1 MLKATSPV
9 EAIRLNLSILRLPL
23 AIVLSGVVLASVQ
36 YVLLAEHQRDEIASE
51 FQAIADRLPGQVTER
66 MKVYEYGLI
75 SARGAV
81 VAAGGVQGITRSK
94 FHEFSETLN
103 FKDNFEGAR
112 GYAFVR
118 RVPRESESEF
128 LIAARTED
136 RPEFSIRE
144 LGAHGGDRFVV
155 QYIEPESANTAA
167 IGLDIASESSRR
179 QAIESAVATNRATL
193 TAPIRL
199 VQQTDAVSF
208 GFLFMLPTYRDAG
221 SLKSAEQRLSAVFG
235 LVDTVVSAT
244 ELLSGLESKQQ
255 SVALAL
261 YDTTAG
267 VSSERFFASERLTD
281 NTPGQLRTKK
291 IFPIYGREWT
301 IEIQTTPSFW
311 TQFNHTNSL
320 YIGLSIV
327 SVSLLLAA
335 LTLLIHLSAA
345 KRREQQLG
353 QAKFVAV
360 AASATDAVIS
370 VDINDMVLDW
380 NPAASALF
388 GYSAEQALGRPLSSL
403 IVPQAL
409 HAVQAEMLARVCRHE
424 EALKNYSTIR
434 RTQDGKELEVLITTS
449 PILDDA
455 GSLIGIAKTISDQT
469 EERRTAIRLRLAL
482 DASSLG
488 IWVWHPDTDL
498 LVWDDKMMDLY
509 EAPLALRESALYYAF
524 WRSRLHPDDLAHA
537 ETSLQNLVAGIG
549 SYDLTFRI
557 VLGPERIR
565 YVQASAIVERNY
577 AGEVVQVIGT
587 NLDITREREAV
598 VAAHAASQAKS
609 DFLSN
614 VSHEIR
620 TPMNAIIGMTHLA
633 RLTKLTP
640 DQTRYLSRIESSST
654 HLLGLLND
662 LLDFSKIEAG
672 KLSLEVIDFE
682 LEQVLENVANVVVAR
697 AEAKGLELVFYVDQ
711 QVPSNLWGDPLRFGQ
726 ILINYVN
733 NAIKF
738 TEQGEVTIRIL
749 VDQLD
754 SSGVT
759 LRVSVKD
766 TGIGISQGNQARLFD
781 TFQQADASTTRRFG
795 GTGLGLAICKQL
807 AELMG
812 GKVGVSSELGV
823 GSEFWL
829 TARFAPLSKT
839 KRVLLLDSHFRDRRV
854 LVIDDNASACES
866 LCETLQVLGL
876 RAQAV
881 SSGRQGLA
889 CLLEA
894 ERHLDPFDLVFI
906 DWQMPDLDGFET
918 AQQIKALSLSSI
930 PKLFLVTAY
939 GREVVQHY
947 DLSAAFDGLIHKPVQ
962 ASSLFNQ
969 IAQVLTLQP
978 MTERLNI
985 SAQSPQAL
993 SRQLST
999 IRGAKILLVED
1010 NEINQ
1015 EVAQGLLAEGG
1026 LQVFLANDG
1035 QQALAMIHLHQWDL
1049 VLMDMYMP
1057 VMDGIAATQAIR
1069 LLDGFD
1075 TLPIIALTANAR
1087 QSDLDRCL
1095 QAGMNDYVL
1104 KPINPDELSK
1114 VLLRWIQ
1121 ARVVDSARDGESP
1134 TQTKEWVAQRR
1145 RDRRDGITV
1154 QGELPVNI
1162 LGLDVSLGLTRTLG
1176 KVPLYLSILRKFIQ
1190 QQSLFSESF
1199 NQALKSGNV
1208 GEAERLVHT
1217 LQSTASN
1224 IGAMPLAT
1232 EAGRLEE
1239 RLRLG
1244 EPAEMVRA
1252 DTERLLG
1259 GLTKLLEQLK
1269 ESVWSEPEFGR
1280 GQVDQAEFE
1289 TVCLDLLLS
1298 LKNDDVAALKI
1309 FRAHH
1314 DLLKLALRI
1323 DFLMLQKMIESYDF
1337 SAAHGL
1343 LLKLCQ
1349 QHLVEISVKSLRG
1362 HHEQE

>member
-9 EAIRLNLSILRLPL
+9 AAIHLNLSILRWPL
-23 AIVLSGVVLASVQ
+23 AIVLSGLALATAQ
-36 YVLLAEHQRDEIASE
+36 YVLVAEHQRDEVAST
-51 FQAIADRLPGQVTER
+51 FQAIADRLPGQIAER

-75 SARGAV
+75 SARGAL
-81 VAAGGVQGITRSK
+81 VAAGGVHGITRSK

-118 RVPRESESEF
+118 RVPRQSESEF
-128 LIAARTED
+128 LMAARTEG

-144 LGAHGGDRFVV
+144 LGAHSGDRFVV
-155 QYIEPESANTAA
+155 QYIEPENANAAA

-179 QAIESAVATNRATL
+179 QAIESAIATNRATL

-208 GFLFMLPTYRDAG
+208 GFLFILPTYWDAVAP
-221 SLKSAEQRLSAVFG
+221 KSAEQRPSAVSG
-235 LVDTVVSAT
+235 LVDTVVSAN
-244 ELLSGLESKQQ
+244 ELLLGLESRHQ
-255 SVALAL
+255 SVALAV

-267 VSSERFFASERLTD
+267 GSSERFFASERLAD
-281 NTPGQLRTKK
+281 NMSAQLKTKR
-291 IFPIYGREWT
+291 IFSIYGRQWT
-301 IEIQTTPSFW
+301 IEVQTTPSFW
-311 TQFNHTNSL
+311 TQFHHTNGL
-320 YIGLSIV
+320 YTGLGV
-327 SVSLLLAA
+327 LSVSILLAV
-335 LTLLIHLSAA
+335 LTLLIHLNAA

-360 AASATDAVIS
+360 AESAADAVIS
-370 VDINDMVLDW
+370 VDTNETVLDW
-380 NPAASALF
+380 NPAASTLF
-388 GYSAEQALGRPLSSL
+388 GYSAEQAIGRSLSSL

-409 HAVQAEMLARVCRHE
+409 HAEQAEMLARVCRHE
-424 EALKNYSTIR
+424 EALKNYSTVR

-455 GSLIGIAKTISDQT
+455 GSLIGVAKTISDQT

-488 IWVWHPDTDL
+488 IWIWHPDTDL
-498 LVWDDKMMDLY
+498 LVWDDQMMDLY
-509 EAPLALRESALYYAF
+509 EAPQALRESALYYAF
-524 WRSRLHPDDLAHA
+524 WRSRVHPEDLAHA
-537 ETSLQNLVAGIG
+537 ETSLQNLVAGTG

-557 VLGPERIR
+557 ILGPERIR

-577 AGEVVQVIGT
+577 TGDVVQVIGT
-587 NLDITREREAV
+587 NLDITREREAF

-633 RLTKLTP
+633 LLTQLTP
-640 DQTRYLSRIESSST
+640 DQTRYLNRIESSST

-672 KLSLEVIDFE
+672 KLSLEVIEFE

-711 QVPSNLWGDPLRFGQ
+711 KVPSNLWGDPLRFGQ

-738 TEQGEVTIRIL
+738 TERGEVNIRIL
-749 VDQLD
+749 VDQLNQE
-754 SSGVT
+754 GVT
-759 LRVSVKD
+759 LKVLVKD
-766 TGIGISQGNQARLFD
+766 TGIGISEDDQARLFD

-795 GTGLGLAICKQL
+795 GTGLGLAICRQL

-812 GKVGVSSELGV
+812 GEVGVSSELGV

-829 TARFAPLSKT
+829 TARFAPLSQT
-839 KRVLLLDSHFRDRRV
+839 KRVLLLDSQLRDRRV
-854 LVIDDNASACES
+854 LVIDDNDSACES
-866 LCETLQVLGL
+866 LCEMLQMFGL
-876 RAQAV
+876 RAQSV
-881 SSGRQGLA
+881 TSGRRGLT
-889 CLLEA
+889 CLSEA
-894 ERHLDPFDLVFI
+894 ELNGDPFDLVFV
-906 DWQMPDLDGFET
+906 DWQMPELDGFET
-918 AQQIKALSLSSI
+918 ANQIAALGLKAM

-939 GREVVQHY
+939 GREVIQQTG
-947 DLSAAFDGLIHKPVQ
+947 LSASFVGLVHKPVQ

-969 IAQVLTLQP
+969 IAQALTQQPLIDRLHTSASSLQ
-978 MTERLNI
+978 
-985 SAQSPQAL
+985 SL
-993 SRQLST
+993 SQQLST
-999 IRGAKILLVED
+999 IQGARILLVED

-1015 EVAQGLLAEGG
+1015 EVAQGLLTEGG

-1035 QQALAMIHLHQWDL
+1035 QQALDMIHLHQWDL

-1069 LLDGFD
+1069 LLEGFGD
-1075 TLPIIALTANAR
+1075 LPIIALTANAR

-1104 KPINPDELSK
+1104 KPIDPAALCK
-1114 VLLRWIQ
+1114 VLVRWIQ
-1121 ARVVDSARDGESP
+1121 AKVVGGTPEEKSSLL
-1134 TQTKEWVAQRR
+1134 TKEWVSHGSLEKRTRLSAQ
-1145 RDRRDGITV
+1145 
-1154 QGELPVNI
+1154 EALPVNI
-1162 LGLDVSLGLTRTLG
+1162 LGLDVALGLSRTLG
-1176 KVPLYLSILRKFIQ
+1176 KVPLYLSLLRKFIKQ
-1190 QQSLFSESF
+1190 QEIFIESF
-1199 NQALKSGNV
+1199 KQALVLGKV

-1217 LQSTASN
+1217 LQSTAGN
-1224 IGAMPLAT
+1224 IGAMEWAT
-1232 EAGRLEE
+1232 QAGQLED
-1239 RLRLG
+1239 RLRRG
-1244 EPAEMVRA
+1244 ESAEVLNVDA
-1252 DTERLLG
+1252 DRLFVNLA
-1259 GLTKLLEQLK
+1259 KLLEQLK
-1269 ESVWSEPEFGR
+1269 LSVGSESETSRVH
-1280 GQVDQAEFE
+1280 VDRAEFAA
-1289 TVCLDLLLS
+1289 VCLELLAC
-1298 LKNDDVAALKI
+1298 LKNDDIDAQKV
-1309 FRAHH
+1309 FRLHH
-1314 DLLKLALRI
+1314 DLLKFALLT
-1323 DFLMLQKMIESYDF
+1323 DFLVLENMIENYDF
-1337 SAAHGL
+1337 CDAYLL

-1349 QHLVEISVKSLRG
+1349 QHAIDVSI
-1362 HHEQE
+1362 

>member
-1 MLKATSPV
+1 MLNVTSLV
-9 EAIRLNLSILRLPL
+9 EASRLNLSILRWPL
-23 AIVLSGVVLASVQ
+23 AVVLSGLVLAIAQ
-36 YVLLAEHQRDEIASE
+36 YVLLTEHQKEEVVSE
-51 FQAIADRLPGQVTER
+51 FQAIADRLPGRIAER
-66 MKVYEYGLI
+66 MKVYEYGLL
-75 SARGAV
+75 SARGAF
-81 VAAGGVQGITRSK
+81 VAAGGVEGITRSK

-103 FKDNFEGAR
+103 FQDNFEGAR

-118 RVPRESESEF
+118 RVSRESETEF
-128 LIAARTED
+128 LKAARADD
-136 RPEFSIRE
+136 RPEFRIRE

-155 QYIEPESANTAA
+155 QYIEPESANAAA
-167 IGLDIASESSRR
+167 IGLDIASETNRR
-179 QAIESAVATNRATL
+179 QAIESAIATNRATL

-208 GFLFMLPTYRDAG
+208 GFLFMLPTYGDSVSG
-221 SLKSAEQRLSAVFG
+221 KSAEQRPSAVSG
-235 LVDTVVSAT
+235 LVDTVVSAN
-244 ELLSGLESKQQ
+244 ELMSRLELSQQ

-267 VSSERFFASERLTD
+267 VSSERFFASEPFTEKTL
-281 NTPGQLRTKK
+281 GQLRTKK
-291 IFPIYGREWT
+291 IFPIYGRDWT
-301 IEIQTTPSFW
+301 IEIQTTPIFW
-311 TQFNHTNSL
+311 AQFNHTNGVYS
-320 YIGLSIV
+320 GLGIV
-327 SVSLLLAA
+327 SVALLLAA
-335 LTLLIHLSAA
+335 LLLLVNLNAV

-370 VDINDMVLDW
+370 VDTNDTVLDW

-388 GYSAEQALGRPLSSL
+388 GYSAEQALGRSLSSL

-409 HAVQAEMLARVCRHE
+409 HAVQAEMLRRVCRNE

-434 RTQDGKELEVLITTS
+434 RTQDGKELEVLLTTS

-455 GSLIGIAKTISDQT
+455 GSLIGVAKTISDQT

-482 DASSLG
+482 DASRVG

-498 LVWDDKMMDLY
+498 LVWDDQMMDLY
-509 EAPLALRESALYYAF
+509 EAPQALRESALYYAF

-557 VLGPERIR
+557 VLGPERTR

-577 AGEVVQVIGT
+577 VGDVVQVIGT

-633 RLTKLTP
+633 RLTTLTP
-640 DQTRYLSRIESSST
+640 DQTRYLNRIESSST

-738 TEQGEVTIRIL
+738 TEHGEVTIRIL

-754 SSGVT
+754 PSGVT
-759 LRVSVKD
+759 LRVVVKD
-766 TGIGISQGNQARLFD
+766 TGIGISQDNQARLFD

-839 KRVLLLDSHFRDRRV
+839 KRALLLDSHLRDRRV
-854 LVIDDNASACES
+854 LVIDDNESARDS
-866 LCETLQVLGL
+866 LRETLQVLGF

-894 ERHLDPFDLVFI
+894 ERDLDPFDLVFI
-906 DWQMPDLDGFET
+906 DWQMPELDGFET
-918 AQQIKALSLSSI
+918 AHQVKTLNLTSI

-939 GREVVQHY
+939 GRDVMQHY
-947 DLSAAFDGLIHKPVQ
+947 DLSAAFEGLIHKPVQ
-962 ASSLFNQ
+962 ASNLFNQ
-969 IAQVLTLQP
+969 IAQVLTSQP
-978 MTERLNI
+978 MTERLNL
-985 SAQSPQAL
+985 SAQSSQAL

-1026 LQVFLANDG
+1026 LQVFVANDG

-1095 QAGMNDYVL
+1095 QSGMNDYVL
-1104 KPINPDELSK
+1104 KPINPDELSR
-1114 VLLRWIQ
+1114 VLIRWIPAKVVHHAGEDQSQTQ
-1121 ARVVDSARDGESP
+1121 A
-1134 TQTKEWVAQRR
+1134 KEWVAQRR
-1145 RDRRDGITV
+1145 RERRDGSKV
-1154 QGELPVNI
+1154 NEELPVNI
-1162 LGLDVSLGLTRTLG
+1162 EGLDVSLGLSRTLG

-1190 QQSLFSESF
+1190 QQSMFGESF
-1199 NQALKSGNV
+1199 NRALASGNA

-1217 LQSTASN
+1217 LQSTAGN
-1224 IGAMPLAT
+1224 IGAMPLAA
-1232 EAGRLEE
+1232 EASRLED
-1239 RLRLG
+1239 RLREG
-1244 EPAEMVRA
+1244 DSAEMVRA
-1252 DTERLLG
+1252 DTDRLLG
-1259 GLTKLLEQLK
+1259 NLTNLLDQLK
-1269 ESVWSEPEFGR
+1269 EGVWSEPEFGR
-1280 GQVDQAEFE
+1280 VQVDRATFE
-1289 TVCLDLLLS
+1289 AVCLELLS
-1298 LKNDDVAALKI
+1298 LLKNDDVAALKI

-1314 DLLKLALRI
+1314 DLLKLALLT
-1323 DFLMLQKMIESYDF
+1323 DFLVLEHMIESYDF
-1337 SAAHGL
+1337 SEAYCL

-1349 QHLVEISVKSLRG
+1349 QHVIEVPVKTLRG
-1362 HHEQE
+1362 PHEQ